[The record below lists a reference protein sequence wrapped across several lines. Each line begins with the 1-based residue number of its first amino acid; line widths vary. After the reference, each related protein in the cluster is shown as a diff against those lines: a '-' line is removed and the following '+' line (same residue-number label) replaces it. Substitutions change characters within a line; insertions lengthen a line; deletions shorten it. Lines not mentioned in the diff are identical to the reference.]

1 MSHRNVI
8 RVLGLTLLFAGC
20 DDLREFKTGPDQVF
34 RGEVIGSDAEQLTES
49 FIRKGFES
57 HTLLELRFN
66 PGASG
71 LPAMSDGGA
80 PDAARSVPGML
91 HTYTCADGQS
101 RCAED
106 ERTIGPF
113 DHAPLL
119 TIEALAHD
127 TLSQYDFPGGGRLQN
142 YIFGA
147 RYSMQLEQGMVV
159 RDAMVFVSLM
169 DTDKIEV
176 RAMAPS
182 VLASDGGER
191 LPALYG
197 IFVLSRQTN

>member
-8 RVLGLTLLFAGC
+8 RVLGIFVLLAGC

-71 LPAMSDGGA
+71 LPVMNDGGSA
-80 PDAARSVPGML
+80 DGARSVPGTL
-91 HTYTCADGQS
+91 HTYTCSDGRNS
-101 RCAED
+101 CSAE
-106 ERTIGPF
+106 EGKVGPF

-127 TLSQYDFPGGGRLQN
+127 TLSQYTFPGGGRLQN

-147 RYSMQLEQGMVV
+147 RYSTQLERGAVV
-159 RDAMVFVSLM
+159 RDARRLRYAHFCRLKCRVSHVNLHAWNSM
-169 DTDKIEV
+169 
-176 RAMAPS
+176 
-182 VLASDGGER
+182 
-191 LPALYG
+191 
-197 IFVLSRQTN
+197 N